1 MGEYED
7 RKDYA
12 SGSLKGDGEGLYHRL
27 TEWLDKARELDPQDY
42 NAMTLSTVDS
52 EGHPDARI
60 VLLRD
65 LDQEGRGFIFY
76 TNYRSAKGRQLAVCP
91 AAALTFFW
99 PGLERQLRIRGR
111 VEPLTDEASDRYFQS
126 RPRPSR
132 IGAWASQQSEIIADR
147 NALEKARAAVEVRFP
162 EEVPRP
168 PHWGGYRLVA
178 DAIEFWQGRPGR
190 LHDRIRYLH
199 KDGAWGQDRLQ
210 P

>member
-12 SGSLKGDGEGLYHRL
+12 SGSLEGSGETLLQRL
-27 TEWLDKARELDPQDY
+27 TAWLDEARESDPQDY

-52 EGHPDARI
+52 EGRPDARI

-65 LDQEGRGFIFY
+65 MDQEGRGFIFY
-76 TNYRSAKGRQLAVCP
+76 TNYRSAKGKQLSACP

-99 PGLERQLRIRGR
+99 PGLERQLRVRGH
-111 VEPLTDEASDRYFQS
+111 VTPLAAEASDLYFQS
-126 RPRPSR
+126 RPRPNR
-132 IGAWASQQSEIIADR
+132 IGAWASEQSEVIADR
-147 NALEKARAAVEVRFP
+147 YSLEQARAAAEIRFP
-162 EEVPRP
+162 NEVPRP
-168 PHWGGYRLVA
+168 PHWGGYRLEA
-178 DAIEFWQGRPGR
+178 EAIEFWQGRPGR

-199 KDGAWGQDRLQ
+199 KDGVWGQDRLQ

>member
-12 SGSLKGDGEGLYHRL
+12 SGSLKGNGETLLHRL
-27 TEWLDKARELDPQDY
+27 TAWLDEARESDPQDY
-42 NAMTLSTVDS
+42 NAMTLSTVGP

-76 TNYRSAKGRQLAVCP
+76 TNYRSAKGRQLSNCP
-91 AAALTFFW
+91 SAALTFFW
-99 PGLERQLRIRGR
+99 PGLERQLRVRGH
-111 VEPLTDEASDRYFQS
+111 VKPLTAEASDRYFQS
-126 RPRPSR
+126 RPRPSK
-132 IGAWASQQSEIIADR
+132 IGAWASEQSEVIADR
-147 NALEKARAAVEVRFP
+147 PALEEARAAAEARFP
-162 EEVPRP
+162 DYVPRP
-168 PHWGGYRLVA
+168 PHWGGYRLEA
-178 DAIEFWQGRPGR
+178 DVVEFWQGRPGR

-199 KDGAWGQDRLQ
+199 KDGVWSQDRLQ